1 MRNYF
6 LSISILSGTIIGG
19 GMFAIPYVISK
30 AGILSLFIYL
40 PFLVFVQF
48 VLHSLYAE
56 IILSTKQKHRMP
68 GYVGLYCKNKA
79 VKDITLFISIVGK
92 HGALLAY
99 ILLGGE
105 FLYALLNPYWGGS
118 IFLYSITLFLLE
130 SIVVLFGLKL
140 IARVELFLSFFLV
153 FLVAIIGFKSFGY
166 FSVNNFIIFDKN
178 YAFLP
183 YGVIFFAVGGQAAI
197 PEVCRLL
204 NRRKEKIKSAIFWG
218 TFLPAILMTIFV
230 IIVVG
235 VTGNVTSPESLVG
248 LKLFFN
254 SGVVMF
260 SLILG
265 LLTIITSFLVI
276 SQSLREVYWWDL
288 KMNRKFSWLVACG
301 VPLLIYLCLHFIGV
315 NNLIT
320 KVMSLTGA
328 VTGGIFGFIL
338 ILLLFRVR
346 KVREITPPL
355 NTGLSRGVA
364 ILFSSMFIL
373 GLIYELWFFFN

>member
-19 GMFAIPYVISK
+19 GMFVVPYVISK
-30 AGILSLFIYL
+30 AGIVALFVYL

-48 VLHSLYAE
+48 VLHSIYAE
-56 IILSTKQKHRMP
+56 VILSTKQKHRMP
-68 GYVGLYCKNKA
+68 GYVGLYCKNKKI
-79 VKDITLFISIVGK
+79 KDITLFAAIIGK

-105 FLYALLNPYWGGS
+105 FLHALLNPYLGGS
-118 IFLYSITLFLLE
+118 VFLYAISLFLLE
-130 SIVVLFGLKL
+130 SVVVLFGLKL

-153 FLVAIIGFKSFGY
+153 FLVVIIGFKSFGY
-166 FSVNNFIIFDKN
+166 FSPDNFILFDKN
-178 YAFLP
+178 YIFLP

-204 NRRKEKIKSAIFWG
+204 GRRKEKIKSAIFWG
-218 TFLPAILMTIFV
+218 TVLPAVLMTIFV

-235 VTGNVTSPESLVG
+235 VTGSVTSPESLVG
-248 LKLFFN
+248 LKLFFDN
-254 SGVVMF
+254 GVIIF

-265 LLTIITSFLVI
+265 LLTIVTSFLVI

-288 KMNRKFSWLVACG
+288 RINSKLSWLMACG
-301 VPLLIYLCLHFIGV
+301 IPFLIYLFLHIMGI

-320 KVMSLTGA
+320 KVISLTGA
-328 VTGGIFGFIL
+328 VTGGIFGLIL

-346 KVREITPPL
+346 KVRKIKPALE
-355 NTGLSRGVA
+355 TGLSKGVA

-373 GLIYELWFFFN
+373 GLIYELWYFF